1 MSDKILQKGGDTM
14 KKNCF
19 NESIKK
25 YIDKNGNTVK
35 NYKNM
40 CEILGEQITSGVAK
54 QNQLERWKIYFDYN
68 KIGHRF
74 EITRIYDEA
83 TTRENEKQYFNKK
96 KSLKLFA
103 RSLYRKEL
111 VAILLYIIKKS
122 DGSHLWESKLNLA
135 IKCGLMNEHVKG
147 KVKYKDY
154 TSYRSKIKKTEGQ
167 ARYLSVNMYKHFYC
181 LFSQSLKKGV
191 YNVINSALEA
201 MQELEIITC
210 NTIYVG
216 LKEKEFIPLSINEII
231 KYKQIENKVLEEIYP
246 EYAIKVSS
254 PKKQI
259 RIKDLMYFPNLIER
273 FYEGLSELINKQMN
287 YKMVLQYYDIYITD
301 EGFELSNAIK
311 DENDF
316 ESIKQHLNET
326 YVDNVYNRENEKI
339 RKYKRQSNDIETEF
353 KVGNKELAMWYQIK
367 QIAYYNKIELLDQF
381 INCNDPIDAII
392 IDDEYPIISEEDSK
406 KSAVEILNELN
417 IQTKKIK
424 EDEIA
429 IKEDLFNEILE
440 SELEIKE

>member
-1 MSDKILQKGGDTM
+1 
-14 KKNCF
+14 
-19 NESIKK
+19 
-25 YIDKNGNTVK
+25 
-35 NYKNM
+35 
-40 CEILGEQITSGVAK
+40 
-54 QNQLERWKIYFDYN
+54 
-68 KIGHRF
+68 
-74 EITRIYDEA
+74 
-83 TTRENEKQYFNKK
+83 
-96 KSLKLFA
+96 
-103 RSLYRKEL
+103 
-111 VAILLYIIKKS
+111 
-122 DGSHLWESKLNLA
+122 
-135 IKCGLMNEHVKG
+135 
-147 KVKYKDY
+147 
-154 TSYRSKIKKTEGQ
+154 
-167 ARYLSVNMYKHFYC
+167 
-181 LFSQSLKKGV
+181 
-191 YNVINSALEA
+191 
-201 MQELEIITC
+201 
-210 NTIYVG
+210 
-216 LKEKEFIPLSINEII
+216 
-231 KYKQIENKVLEEIYP
+231 
-246 EYAIKVSS
+246 
-254 PKKQI
+254 
-259 RIKDLMYFPNLIER
+259 MYFPNLIER
-273 FYEGLSELINKQMN
+273 FYEGLSELTNKQMN

-381 INCNDPIDAII
+381 INCNDSIDAII